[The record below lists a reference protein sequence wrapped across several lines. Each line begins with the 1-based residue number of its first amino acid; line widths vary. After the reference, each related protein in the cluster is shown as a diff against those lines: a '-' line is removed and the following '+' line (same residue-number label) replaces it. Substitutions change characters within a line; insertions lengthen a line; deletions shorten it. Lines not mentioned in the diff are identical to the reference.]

1 MIYSK
6 NGNIAE
12 QSLETMLIDTYK
24 LMVQFYS
31 IKNKTITPT
40 RDDIMVY
47 SEALDKNSDGRV
59 TLEDIENLAIKYLV
73 G

>member
-1 MIYSK
+1 
-6 NGNIAE
+6 
-12 QSLETMLIDTYK
+12 
-24 LMVQFYS
+24 V
-31 IKNKTITPT
+31 
-40 RDDIMVY
+40 VY